1 MLSTVHYQLMIKR
14 KMIWISL
21 TRKLMQN
28 QNEKD
33 DDLDKPKRDKGISLP
48 DNDYILCLVKVL
60 FLAFC

>member
-33 DDLDKPKRDKGISLP
+33 DNLDRPKRDKGISLP
-48 DNDYILCLVKVL
+48 DIDYILCVL
-60 FLAFC
+60 

>member
-1 MLSTVHYQLMIKR
+1 
-14 KMIWISL
+14 MIWISL